1 MRNQTLTFNI
11 NSLCYTIIIST
22 IKSIVRSFVVIV
34 VACFTTLRLCKE
46 IFSVSKTP
54 LLKHAKMT
62 SSFPIICSALVVAN
76 RNKNKAFFASF
87 SSSSSRERRKTSSS
101 KVFPIGASKSSGNSN
116 ATKTTRLKTPSKTTI
131 QTKRKGTRRR
141 ASSENDVFQ
150 EEELEEE
157 KEEEESTL
165 FYPARLDVVPAF
177 VGGLNPVNS
186 FLSYF
191 SGAVLTQGT
200 VKTTTQWTL
209 FVVLPILFVMY
220 LVRKWRYEGD
230 VERRI
235 LLSASSG
242 DDGRNS
248 GSSGSG
254 GSNDDKT
261 SSGGGANNARTTP
274 TMKMMSYSR
283 SMRGRWLDVHV
294 CYAFLLPAGISA
306 GEHSSYW
313 LVLAPAFMLYRF
325 LCREERVTKSSGED
339 FNATTTTKRPLL
351 FSSSSSSPFFAFLS
365 PVGRG
370 WSALALILRRAHK
383 YAKIV
388 LASLALAL
396 LVASGSATLHQSLT
410 ALSGGGMALRV
421 LLSPF
426 AIGVA
431 FLGYFAPAALL
442 PRYISRVFSRKVIS
456 ADEEETT
463 RKARLTK
470 EERVELE
477 TKRETEKK
485 NRKWWLLIG
494 FIAMGISAFT
504 GSDLPIVLA
513 FAAQLLKAN
522 PDALLTAMAEKGGMV
537 EFETKIADAFDRVV
551 LSKKERERERD
562 ENENESENETGAK

>member
-1 MRNQTLTFNI
+1 M
-11 NSLCYTIIIST
+11 
-22 IKSIVRSFVVIV
+22 
-34 VACFTTLRLCKE
+34 
-46 IFSVSKTP
+46 
-54 LLKHAKMT
+54 
-62 SSFPIICSALVVAN
+62 VAN
-76 RNKNKAFFASF
+76 TKKNNKKNAFFSSSF
-87 SSSSSRERRKTSSS
+87 SSSSYKRRKTSSS
-101 KVFPIGASKSSGNSN
+101 KVFPISASKSSGNSN
-116 ATKTTRLKTPSKTTI
+116 STTIIRKTPSSKTT
-131 QTKRKGTRRR
+131 TRRRKGGTRRR
-141 ASSENDVFQ
+141 ASFLDDAFQ
-150 EEELEEE
+150 EEKAEDDE
-157 KEEEESTL
+157 KEEESNNL
-165 FYPARLDVVPAF
+165 FYPAQLDVVPAF

-186 FLSYF
+186 FLFYF

-200 VKTTTQWTL
+200 MKTTTQWTT
-209 FVVLPILFVMY
+209 FVVLPTLFVMY

-235 LLSASSG
+235 LSASSG

-248 GSSGSG
+248 GRSSSGS
-254 GSNDDKT
+254 SNDDKT
-261 SSGGGANNARTTP
+261 SSSGGANNARRTP
-274 TMKMMSYSR
+274 TIKMMSYSR

-294 CYAFLLPAGISA
+294 CYAFLLPAGISG

-325 LCREERVTKSSGED
+325 LCREERVTSSAKED
-339 FNATTTTKRPLL
+339 FNATTTKRQLL

-431 FLGYFAPAALL
+431 FLCYFAPAALL
-442 PRYISRVFSRKVIS
+442 PRYISRVFSRKIIS
-456 ADEEETT
+456 ADEETT
-463 RKARLTK
+463 RKALLTK

-551 LSKKERERERD
+551 LSKKERGEETRHQQQLQRD
-562 ENENESENETGAK
+562 ENESESENETGAK

>member
-1 MRNQTLTFNI
+1 
-11 NSLCYTIIIST
+11 
-22 IKSIVRSFVVIV
+22 
-34 VACFTTLRLCKE
+34 
-46 IFSVSKTP
+46 
-54 LLKHAKMT
+54 MT
-62 SSFPIICSALVVAN
+62 SSFPIVCSAVVVAN
-76 RNKNKAFFASF
+76 RKNNNKNNAFFASF
-87 SSSSSRERRKTSSS
+87 SSSSSHERRKTSSS

-116 ATKTTRLKTPSKTTI
+116 ATTTRILKTPSKTTI
-131 QTKRKGTRRR
+131 QTRRKGTTRSR
-141 ASSENDVFQ
+141 ASSDDAFQFQ
-150 EEELEEE
+150 EEEEEE
-157 KEEEESTL
+157 KEEEESNL

-254 GSNDDKT
+254 SSNDDKT
-261 SSGGGANNARTTP
+261 SSSGGANNARTTK
-274 TMKMMSYSR
+274 TMEMMSYSR

-325 LCREERVTKSSGED
+325 LCREERVTKSSGEA
-339 FNATTTTKRPLL
+339 FNATTTTTKRPLL

-442 PRYISRVFSRKVIS
+442 PRYISRVFSRKIIS
-456 ADEEETT
+456 ADEEDTT

-551 LSKKERERERD
+551 LLKKERERERD

>member
-1 MRNQTLTFNI
+1 M
-11 NSLCYTIIIST
+11 
-22 IKSIVRSFVVIV
+22 
-34 VACFTTLRLCKE
+34 
-46 IFSVSKTP
+46 
-54 LLKHAKMT
+54 
-62 SSFPIICSALVVAN
+62 AN
-76 RNKNKAFFASF
+76 KKKKNENNAFFASF

-116 ATKTTRLKTPSKTTI
+116 ATTRRKTPSRTTI
-131 QTKRKGTRRR
+131 QTRRKGTTRRR
-141 ASSENDVFQ
+141 ASFENDAFQFQ
-150 EEELEEE
+150 EELEE

-200 VKTTTQWTL
+200 MKTTTQWTL

-248 GSSGSG
+248 GRSGSG
-254 GSNDDKT
+254 SSNDDET
-261 SSGGGANNARTTP
+261 SSSGGGANNARTTK

-351 FSSSSSSPFFAFLS
+351 FSSSSSSPFFAFFS

-551 LSKKERERERD
+551 LSKKERGEETQQQQQQLQRD
-562 ENENESENETGAK
+562 ENESENETGAK

>member
-1 MRNQTLTFNI
+1 
-11 NSLCYTIIIST
+11 
-22 IKSIVRSFVVIV
+22 
-34 VACFTTLRLCKE
+34 
-46 IFSVSKTP
+46 
-54 LLKHAKMT
+54 MT
-62 SSFPIICSALVVAN
+62 SSFPIVCSALVVAN

-116 ATKTTRLKTPSKTTI
+116 ATTTTRLKTPSKTTI
-131 QTKRKGTRRR
+131 QTKRKGTTRRR

-157 KEEEESTL
+157 KEEEEESTL

-254 GSNDDKT
+254 SSNDDKT

-339 FNATTTTKRPLL
+339 FNATTTTTKRPLL

-456 ADEEETT
+456 ADEEEAT

>member
-1 MRNQTLTFNI
+1 M
-11 NSLCYTIIIST
+11 
-22 IKSIVRSFVVIV
+22 
-34 VACFTTLRLCKE
+34 VANTKKNNKNNAF
-46 IFSVSKTP
+46 FS
-54 LLKHAKMT
+54 
-62 SSFPIICSALVVAN
+62 SSFP
-76 RNKNKAFFASF
+76 
-87 SSSSSRERRKTSSS
+87 SSSYERRKTSSS
-101 KVFPIGASKSSGNSN
+101 KVFPISASKSSGNSN
-116 ATKTTRLKTPSKTTI
+116 STTIIRKTPSSKTT
-131 QTKRKGTRRR
+131 TRRRKGGTRRR
-141 ASSENDVFQ
+141 ASFLDDAFQ
-150 EEELEEE
+150 EEKAEDDE
-157 KEEEESTL
+157 KEEESNNL
-165 FYPARLDVVPAF
+165 FYPAQLDVVPAF

-186 FLSYF
+186 FLFYF

-200 VKTTTQWTL
+200 MKTTTQWTT
-209 FVVLPILFVMY
+209 FVVLPTLFVMY

-235 LLSASSG
+235 LSASSG

-248 GSSGSG
+248 GRSSSGN
-254 GSNDDKT
+254 SNDDKT
-261 SSGGGANNARTTP
+261 SSSGGANNARRTP
-274 TMKMMSYSR
+274 TIKMMSYSR

-325 LCREERVTKSSGED
+325 LCREERVTSSAKED
-339 FNATTTTKRPLL
+339 FNATTTKRQLL

-431 FLGYFAPAALL
+431 FLCYFAPAALL
-442 PRYISRVFSRKVIS
+442 PRYISRVFSRKIIS
-456 ADEEETT
+456 ADEETT

-477 TKRETEKK
+477 TKREIEKK

-551 LSKKERERERD
+551 LSKKERGEETRHQQQLQRD
-562 ENENESENETGAK
+562 ENESESENETGAK

>member
-1 MRNQTLTFNI
+1 
-11 NSLCYTIIIST
+11 
-22 IKSIVRSFVVIV
+22 
-34 VACFTTLRLCKE
+34 
-46 IFSVSKTP
+46 
-54 LLKHAKMT
+54 MT
-62 SSFPIICSALVVAN
+62 SSFPIVCSALVVAN

-254 GSNDDKT
+254 SSNDDKT

-325 LCREERVTKSSGED
+325 LCREERVTSSAKED
-339 FNATTTTKRPLL
+339 FNATTTTKRQLL
-351 FSSSSSSPFFAFLS
+351 FSSSSSSPFFAFFS

-410 ALSGGGMALRV
+410 ALSGGGMVLRV

-442 PRYISRVFSRKVIS
+442 PRYISRVFSKKVIS

-551 LSKKERERERD
+551 LSKKEREREETQQQQQLLQRD
-562 ENENESENETGAK
+562 ENESESENETGAK

>member
-1 MRNQTLTFNI
+1 M
-11 NSLCYTIIIST
+11 
-22 IKSIVRSFVVIV
+22 
-34 VACFTTLRLCKE
+34 
-46 IFSVSKTP
+46 
-54 LLKHAKMT
+54 
-62 SSFPIICSALVVAN
+62 VAN
-76 RNKNKAFFASF
+76 TKKNNKNNAFFSSSF
-87 SSSSSRERRKTSSS
+87 SSSLYKRRNTSSS
-101 KVFPIGASKSSGNSN
+101 KVFPISASKSSGNSN
-116 ATKTTRLKTPSKTTI
+116 STTIIRKTPSSKTT
-131 QTKRKGTRRR
+131 TRRRKGGTRRR
-141 ASSENDVFQ
+141 ASFLDDAFQ
-150 EEELEEE
+150 EEKAEDDE
-157 KEEEESTL
+157 KEEESNNL
-165 FYPARLDVVPAF
+165 FYPAQLDVVPAF

-186 FLSYF
+186 FLFYF

-200 VKTTTQWTL
+200 MKTTTQWTT
-209 FVVLPILFVMY
+209 FVVLPTLFVMY

-235 LLSASSG
+235 LSASSG

-248 GSSGSG
+248 GRSSSGS
-254 GSNDDKT
+254 SNDDKT
-261 SSGGGANNARTTP
+261 SSSGGANNARRTP
-274 TMKMMSYSR
+274 TIKMMSYSR

-325 LCREERVTKSSGED
+325 LCREERVTSNAKED
-339 FNATTTTKRPLL
+339 FNATTTKRQLL

-431 FLGYFAPAALL
+431 FLCYFAPAALL
-442 PRYISRVFSRKVIS
+442 PRYISRVFSRKIIS
-456 ADEEETT
+456 ADEETT

-551 LSKKERERERD
+551 LSKKERGEETRHQQQLQRD
-562 ENENESENETGAK
+562 ENESESENGAK

>member
-1 MRNQTLTFNI
+1 
-11 NSLCYTIIIST
+11 
-22 IKSIVRSFVVIV
+22 
-34 VACFTTLRLCKE
+34 
-46 IFSVSKTP
+46 
-54 LLKHAKMT
+54 MT
-62 SSFPIICSALVVAN
+62 SSFPIVCSALVVAN

-101 KVFPIGASKSSGNSN
+101 KVFPTGASKSSGNSN
-116 ATKTTRLKTPSKTTI
+116 ATTTTRILKTPSKTTI
-131 QTKRKGTRRR
+131 QTRRKGTTRRR

-157 KEEEESTL
+157 KEEEEESTL

-254 GSNDDKT
+254 SSNDDKT

-339 FNATTTTKRPLL
+339 FNATTTRKRQLL

-456 ADEEETT
+456 ADEEEAT

-551 LSKKERERERD
+551 LSKKEREREETQQQQQLLQRD
-562 ENENESENETGAK
+562 ENESESENETGAK

>member
-1 MRNQTLTFNI
+1 
-11 NSLCYTIIIST
+11 
-22 IKSIVRSFVVIV
+22 
-34 VACFTTLRLCKE
+34 
-46 IFSVSKTP
+46 
-54 LLKHAKMT
+54 MT
-62 SSFPIICSALVVAN
+62 SSFPIVCSAVVVAN
-76 RNKNKAFFASF
+76 RKNNNKNNAFFASF
-87 SSSSSRERRKTSSS
+87 SSSSSHERRKTSSS

-116 ATKTTRLKTPSKTTI
+116 ATTTRILKTPSKTTI
-131 QTKRKGTRRR
+131 QTRRKGTTRRR
-141 ASSENDVFQ
+141 ASSDDAFQFQ
-150 EEELEEE
+150 EEEEEE
-157 KEEEESTL
+157 KEEEESNL

-186 FLSYF
+186 FLFYF

-254 GSNDDKT
+254 SSNDDKT
-261 SSGGGANNARTTP
+261 SSSGGANNARTTK
-274 TMKMMSYSR
+274 TMEMMSYSR

-339 FNATTTTKRPLL
+339 FNATTTTTKRPLL

-456 ADEEETT
+456 ADEEEAT

-551 LSKKERERERD
+551 LSKKERGEETQQQQQQLQRD
-562 ENENESENETGAK
+562 ENESENETGAK

>member
-1 MRNQTLTFNI
+1 
-11 NSLCYTIIIST
+11 
-22 IKSIVRSFVVIV
+22 
-34 VACFTTLRLCKE
+34 
-46 IFSVSKTP
+46 
-54 LLKHAKMT
+54 MT
-62 SSFPIICSALVVAN
+62 SSFPIVCSAAVVAN
-76 RNKNKAFFASF
+76 RNKNKNKAFFASF
-87 SSSSSRERRKTSSS
+87 SSSSSHERRKTSSS

-116 ATKTTRLKTPSKTTI
+116 STTRRKTPSRTTI
-131 QTKRKGTRRR
+131 QTRRKGTTRRR
-141 ASSENDVFQ
+141 ASFENDAFQFQ
-150 EEELEEE
+150 EEEEE

-235 LLSASSG
+235 LSSASSG

-254 GSNDDKT
+254 SSNDDKT
-261 SSGGGANNARTTP
+261 SSGGGANNARTTK

-351 FSSSSSSPFFAFLS
+351 FSSSSSSPFFAFFS

-456 ADEEETT
+456 ADEEEAT

-522 PDALLTAMAEKGGMV
+522 PDALLIAMAEKGGMV

-551 LSKKERERERD
+551 LSKKERGEETQQQQQQLQRD
-562 ENENESENETGAK
+562 ENESENETGAK

>member
-1 MRNQTLTFNI
+1 
-11 NSLCYTIIIST
+11 
-22 IKSIVRSFVVIV
+22 
-34 VACFTTLRLCKE
+34 
-46 IFSVSKTP
+46 
-54 LLKHAKMT
+54 
-62 SSFPIICSALVVAN
+62 VVAN
-76 RNKNKAFFASF
+76 TKKNNKNNAFFSSSF
-87 SSSSSRERRKTSSS
+87 SSSSYERRKTSSS
-101 KVFPIGASKSSGNSN
+101 KVFPISASKSSGNSN
-116 ATKTTRLKTPSKTTI
+116 STTIIRKTPSSKTT
-131 QTKRKGTRRR
+131 TRRRKGGTRRR
-141 ASSENDVFQ
+141 ASFLDDAFQ
-150 EEELEEE
+150 EEKAEDDE
-157 KEEEESTL
+157 KEEESNNL
-165 FYPARLDVVPAF
+165 FYPAQLDVVPAF

-186 FLSYF
+186 FLFYF

-200 VKTTTQWTL
+200 MKTTTQWTT
-209 FVVLPILFVMY
+209 FVVLPTLFLMY

-235 LLSASSG
+235 LSASSG

-248 GSSGSG
+248 GRSSSGS
-254 GSNDDKT
+254 SNDDKT
-261 SSGGGANNARTTP
+261 SSSGGANNARRTP
-274 TMKMMSYSR
+274 TIKMMSYSR

-325 LCREERVTKSSGED
+325 LCREERVTSSAKED
-339 FNATTTTKRPLL
+339 FNATTTKRQLL
-351 FSSSSSSPFFAFLS
+351 FSSSSSSSFFAFLS

-410 ALSGGGMALRV
+410 ALSGGGKALRV

-431 FLGYFAPAALL
+431 FLCYFAPAALL
-442 PRYISRVFSRKVIS
+442 PRYISRVFSRKIIS
-456 ADEEETT
+456 ADEETT

-551 LSKKERERERD
+551 LSKKERGEETRHQQQLQRD
-562 ENENESENETGAK
+562 ENESESENETGAK

>member
-1 MRNQTLTFNI
+1 
-11 NSLCYTIIIST
+11 
-22 IKSIVRSFVVIV
+22 
-34 VACFTTLRLCKE
+34 
-46 IFSVSKTP
+46 
-54 LLKHAKMT
+54 MT
-62 SSFPIICSALVVAN
+62 SSFPIVCSALVVAN

-131 QTKRKGTRRR
+131 QTRRKGTTRRR

-157 KEEEESTL
+157 KEEEEESTL

-254 GSNDDKT
+254 SSNDDKT

-339 FNATTTTKRPLL
+339 FNATTTRKRQLL
-351 FSSSSSSPFFAFLS
+351 FSSSSSSPFFAFFS

-410 ALSGGGMALRV
+410 ALSGGGMVLRV

-442 PRYISRVFSRKVIS
+442 PRYISRVFSRKIIS

-551 LSKKERERERD
+551 LSKKEREREETQQQQQLLLQRD
-562 ENENESENETGAK
+562 ENESESENETGAK

>member
-1 MRNQTLTFNI
+1 
-11 NSLCYTIIIST
+11 
-22 IKSIVRSFVVIV
+22 
-34 VACFTTLRLCKE
+34 
-46 IFSVSKTP
+46 
-54 LLKHAKMT
+54 MT
-62 SSFPIICSALVVAN
+62 SSFPIICSAVVVAN
-76 RNKNKAFFASF
+76 RKNNRNNAFFASF
-87 SSSSSRERRKTSSS
+87 SASSSYKRRKTSSS

-116 ATKTTRLKTPSKTTI
+116 STIIRKTPSKTTI
-131 QTKRKGTRRR
+131 QTRRKETRRR
-141 ASSENDVFQ
+141 ASFENDVFQ

-157 KEEEESTL
+157 KEEEESNNL

-177 VGGLNPVNS
+177 AGGLNPVNS
-186 FLSYF
+186 FLFYF

-209 FVVLPILFVMY
+209 FVVLPILYVMY

-254 GSNDDKT
+254 SSTDDKT
-261 SSGGGANNARTTP
+261 SSSGGANNARTTK

-325 LCREERVTKSSGED
+325 LCREERVTSSAKED
-339 FNATTTTKRPLL
+339 FNATTTTKRQLL
-351 FSSSSSSPFFAFLS
+351 FSSSSSSPFFAFFS

-410 ALSGGGMALRV
+410 ALSGGGMVLRV

-442 PRYISRVFSRKVIS
+442 PRYISRVFSKKAIS

-551 LSKKERERERD
+551 LSKKEREREETQQQQQLLQRD
-562 ENENESENETGAK
+562 ENESESENETGAK

>member
-1 MRNQTLTFNI
+1 
-11 NSLCYTIIIST
+11 
-22 IKSIVRSFVVIV
+22 
-34 VACFTTLRLCKE
+34 
-46 IFSVSKTP
+46 
-54 LLKHAKMT
+54 MT
-62 SSFPIICSALVVAN
+62 SSFPIVCSAVVVAN
-76 RNKNKAFFASF
+76 RKNNNKNNAFFASF
-87 SSSSSRERRKTSSS
+87 SSSSSHERRKTSSS

-116 ATKTTRLKTPSKTTI
+116 ATTTRILKTPSKTTI
-131 QTKRKGTRRR
+131 QTRRKGTTRRR
-141 ASSENDVFQ
+141 ASSDDAFQFQ
-150 EEELEEE
+150 EEEEEE
-157 KEEEESTL
+157 KEEEESNL

-186 FLSYF
+186 FLFYF

-254 GSNDDKT
+254 SSNDDKT
-261 SSGGGANNARTTP
+261 SSSGGANNARTTK
-274 TMKMMSYSR
+274 TMEMMSYSR

-339 FNATTTTKRPLL
+339 FNATTTTTKRPLL

-456 ADEEETT
+456 ADEEEAT

>member
-1 MRNQTLTFNI
+1 
-11 NSLCYTIIIST
+11 
-22 IKSIVRSFVVIV
+22 
-34 VACFTTLRLCKE
+34 
-46 IFSVSKTP
+46 
-54 LLKHAKMT
+54 MT
-62 SSFPIICSALVVAN
+62 SSFPIVCSAVVVAN
-76 RNKNKAFFASF
+76 RKNNNKNNAFFASF
-87 SSSSSRERRKTSSS
+87 SSSSSHERRKTSSS

-116 ATKTTRLKTPSKTTI
+116 ATTTRILKTPSKTTI
-131 QTKRKGTRRR
+131 QTRRKGTTRRR
-141 ASSENDVFQ
+141 ASSDDAFQFQ
-150 EEELEEE
+150 EEEEEE
-157 KEEEESTL
+157 KEEEESNL

-254 GSNDDKT
+254 SSNDDKT
-261 SSGGGANNARTTP
+261 SSSGGANNARTTK

-339 FNATTTTKRPLL
+339 FNATTTRKRQLL
-351 FSSSSSSPFFAFLS
+351 FSSSSSSSPLFAFFS

-442 PRYISRVFSRKVIS
+442 PRYISRVFSRKIIS

-494 FIAMGISAFT
+494 FFAMGISAFT

-551 LSKKERERERD
+551 LSKKERGEETQQQQQQLQRD
-562 ENENESENETGAK
+562 ENESENETGAK

>member
-1 MRNQTLTFNI
+1 
-11 NSLCYTIIIST
+11 
-22 IKSIVRSFVVIV
+22 
-34 VACFTTLRLCKE
+34 
-46 IFSVSKTP
+46 
-54 LLKHAKMT
+54 MT
-62 SSFPIICSALVVAN
+62 SSFPIVCSAVVVAN
-76 RNKNKAFFASF
+76 RKNNNKNNAFFASF
-87 SSSSSRERRKTSSS
+87 SSSSSHERRKTSSS

-116 ATKTTRLKTPSKTTI
+116 ATTTRILKTPSKTTI
-131 QTKRKGTRRR
+131 QTRRKGTTRRR
-141 ASSENDVFQ
+141 ASSDDAFQFQ
-150 EEELEEE
+150 EEEEEE
-157 KEEEESTL
+157 KEEEESNL

-186 FLSYF
+186 FLFYF

-254 GSNDDKT
+254 SSNDDKT

-339 FNATTTTKRPLL
+339 FNATTTTTKRPLL

-456 ADEEETT
+456 ADEEEAT

>member
-1 MRNQTLTFNI
+1 
-11 NSLCYTIIIST
+11 
-22 IKSIVRSFVVIV
+22 
-34 VACFTTLRLCKE
+34 
-46 IFSVSKTP
+46 
-54 LLKHAKMT
+54 MT
-62 SSFPIICSALVVAN
+62 SSFPIVCSAVVVAN
-76 RNKNKAFFASF
+76 RKNNNKNNAFFASF
-87 SSSSSRERRKTSSS
+87 SSSSSHERRKTSSS

-116 ATKTTRLKTPSKTTI
+116 ATTTRILKTPSKTTI
-131 QTKRKGTRRR
+131 QTRRKGTTRRR
-141 ASSENDVFQ
+141 ASSDDAFQFQ
-150 EEELEEE
+150 EEEEEE
-157 KEEEESTL
+157 KEEEESNL

-254 GSNDDKT
+254 SSNDDKT
-261 SSGGGANNARTTP
+261 SSSGGANNARTTK
-274 TMKMMSYSR
+274 TMEMMSYSR

-339 FNATTTTKRPLL
+339 FNATTTTTKRPLL

-442 PRYISRVFSRKVIS
+442 PRYISRVFSRKIIS

-551 LSKKERERERD
+551 LLKKERERERD

>member
-1 MRNQTLTFNI
+1 M
-11 NSLCYTIIIST
+11 
-22 IKSIVRSFVVIV
+22 
-34 VACFTTLRLCKE
+34 
-46 IFSVSKTP
+46 
-54 LLKHAKMT
+54 
-62 SSFPIICSALVVAN
+62 AN
-76 RNKNKAFFASF
+76 RKNNNENNAFFASF

-116 ATKTTRLKTPSKTTI
+116 ATTTTRILKTPSKTTI
-131 QTKRKGTRRR
+131 QTRRKGTTRRR

-157 KEEEESTL
+157 KEEEESNL

-186 FLSYF
+186 FLFYF

-248 GSSGSG
+248 GSSSGSG
-254 GSNDDKT
+254 SSNDDKT
-261 SSGGGANNARTTP
+261 SSGGGVNNARTTK
-274 TMKMMSYSR
+274 TMKMVSYSR

-339 FNATTTTKRPLL
+339 FNATTTRKRQLL
-351 FSSSSSSPFFAFLS
+351 FSSSSSSPFFAFFS

-410 ALSGGGMALRV
+410 ALSGGGMVLRV

-442 PRYISRVFSRKVIS
+442 PRYISRVFSRKIIS

-551 LSKKERERERD
+551 LSKKEREREETQQQQQLLLQRD
-562 ENENESENETGAK
+562 ENESESENETGAK

>member
-1 MRNQTLTFNI
+1 
-11 NSLCYTIIIST
+11 
-22 IKSIVRSFVVIV
+22 
-34 VACFTTLRLCKE
+34 
-46 IFSVSKTP
+46 
-54 LLKHAKMT
+54 MT
-62 SSFPIICSALVVAN
+62 SSFPIVCSAVVVAN
-76 RNKNKAFFASF
+76 RKNNNKNNAFFASF
-87 SSSSSRERRKTSSS
+87 SSSSSHERRKTSSS

-116 ATKTTRLKTPSKTTI
+116 ATTTRILKTPSKTTI
-131 QTKRKGTRRR
+131 QTRRKGTTRRR
-141 ASSENDVFQ
+141 ASSDDAFQFQ
-150 EEELEEE
+150 EEEEEE
-157 KEEEESTL
+157 KEEEESNL

-254 GSNDDKT
+254 SSNDDKT
-261 SSGGGANNARTTP
+261 SSSGGANNARTTK

-339 FNATTTTKRPLL
+339 FNATTTRKRQLL
-351 FSSSSSSPFFAFLS
+351 FSSSSSSSPFFAFLS

-456 ADEEETT
+456 ADEEEAT

-522 PDALLTAMAEKGGMV
+522 PNALLTAMADKGGMV

>member
-1 MRNQTLTFNI
+1 M
-11 NSLCYTIIIST
+11 
-22 IKSIVRSFVVIV
+22 
-34 VACFTTLRLCKE
+34 
-46 IFSVSKTP
+46 
-54 LLKHAKMT
+54 
-62 SSFPIICSALVVAN
+62 VAN
-76 RNKNKAFFASF
+76 TKKNNKNNAFFSSSF
-87 SSSSSRERRKTSSS
+87 SSSSYERRKTSSS
-101 KVFPIGASKSSGNSN
+101 KVFPISASKSSGNSN
-116 ATKTTRLKTPSKTTI
+116 STTIIRKTPSSKTT
-131 QTKRKGTRRR
+131 TRRRKGGTRRR
-141 ASSENDVFQ
+141 ASFLDDGFQ
-150 EEELEEE
+150 EEKAEDDE
-157 KEEEESTL
+157 KEEESNNL
-165 FYPARLDVVPAF
+165 FYPAQLDVVPAF

-186 FLSYF
+186 FLFYF

-200 VKTTTQWTL
+200 MKTTTQWTT
-209 FVVLPILFVMY
+209 FVVLPTLFVMY

-235 LLSASSG
+235 LSASSG

-248 GSSGSG
+248 GRSSSGS
-254 GSNDDKT
+254 SNDDKT
-261 SSGGGANNARTTP
+261 SSSGGANNARRTP
-274 TMKMMSYSR
+274 TIKMMSYSR

-339 FNATTTTKRPLL
+339 FNATMTTTKRPLL

-410 ALSGGGMALRV
+410 ALSGGGMVLRV

-442 PRYISRVFSRKVIS
+442 PLYISRVFSKKVIS

-551 LSKKERERERD
+551 LSKKEREREETQQQQQLLQRD
-562 ENENESENETGAK
+562 ENESESENETGAK

>member
-1 MRNQTLTFNI
+1 
-11 NSLCYTIIIST
+11 
-22 IKSIVRSFVVIV
+22 
-34 VACFTTLRLCKE
+34 
-46 IFSVSKTP
+46 
-54 LLKHAKMT
+54 MT
-62 SSFPIICSALVVAN
+62 SSFPIVCSAVVVAN
-76 RNKNKAFFASF
+76 RINNNKNNAFFASF
-87 SSSSSRERRKTSSS
+87 SSSSSHERRKTSSS

-116 ATKTTRLKTPSKTTI
+116 ATTTRILKTPSKTTI
-131 QTKRKGTRRR
+131 QTRRKGTTRRR
-141 ASSENDVFQ
+141 ASSDDAFQFQ
-150 EEELEEE
+150 EEEEEE
-157 KEEEESTL
+157 KEEEESNL

-254 GSNDDKT
+254 SSNDDKT
-261 SSGGGANNARTTP
+261 SSSGGANNARTTK

-339 FNATTTTKRPLL
+339 FSATTT
-351 FSSSSSSPFFAFLS
+351 
-365 PVGRG
+365 
-370 WSALALILRRAHK
+370 
-383 YAKIV
+383 
-388 LASLALAL
+388 
-396 LVASGSATLHQSLT
+396 
-410 ALSGGGMALRV
+410 
-421 LLSPF
+421 
-426 AIGVA
+426 
-431 FLGYFAPAALL
+431 
-442 PRYISRVFSRKVIS
+442 
-456 ADEEETT
+456 
-463 RKARLTK
+463 
-470 EERVELE
+470 
-477 TKRETEKK
+477 
-485 NRKWWLLIG
+485 
-494 FIAMGISAFT
+494 
-504 GSDLPIVLA
+504 
-513 FAAQLLKAN
+513 
-522 PDALLTAMAEKGGMV
+522 
-537 EFETKIADAFDRVV
+537 
-551 LSKKERERERD
+551 
-562 ENENESENETGAK
+562 